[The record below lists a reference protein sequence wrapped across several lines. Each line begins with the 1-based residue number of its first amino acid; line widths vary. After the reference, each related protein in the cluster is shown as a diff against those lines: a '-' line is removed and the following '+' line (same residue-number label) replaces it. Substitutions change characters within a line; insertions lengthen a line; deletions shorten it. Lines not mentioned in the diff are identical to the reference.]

1 MNFKI
6 YGPFQIPTIGGKG
19 KYLMNDKK
27 LPAFW
32 QNVKTKY
39 PGLENG
45 CGCYVFG
52 IRSGGGIKPWYVGKS
67 QKQSFFK
74 EVFMPHKKSYYKD
87 IIPREY
93 GTSVIFLVAKLTKG
107 NKFSKPGESH
117 HDIDFLETMLII
129 DALKKNR
136 ELLNLKKTKFAKDL
150 IVTSYFNC
158 TKKKNDSEKNFN
170 LMLNK

>member
-6 YGPFQIPTIGGKG
+6 YGPFVIPTKGGNRV
-19 KYLMNDKK
+19 YLMNDKE
-27 LPAFW
+27 LPTFW
-32 QNVKTKY
+32 QDLKREY
-39 PGLENG
+39 PELENG

-67 QKQSFFK
+67 QKQSFYK
-74 EVFMPHKKSYYKD
+74 EVFTYHKKNIYKD
-87 IIPREY
+87 IIPREH
-93 GTSVIFLVAKLTKG
+93 GTPVIFFVAKLTKG

-117 HDIDFLETMLII
+117 IEIDFLENMLIL

-136 ELLNLKKTKFAKDL
+136 ELTNLKKTKFAKDL

-158 TKKKNDSEKNFN
+158 TKKMNGSEKYFN